1 MMALLVKDVEEKDYV
16 QIPNKTA
23 RAVEVASEEEDI
35 SLEALG
41 LITNLWSYDVTKWEV
56 HKTELYKRF
65 AKNKKTSVMRAWDE
79 LVQAKYIIE
88 FKYRSGRKW
97 EYVYIYRSKPYS
109 DEEIEKKL
117 LECVELAGVSST
129 SDFEKLKMNSSNC
142 ASQNQQIINTES
154 TQDCIKEIQ
163 TKEIKTKEKK
173 NIDDD
178 EAGQFSVN
186 DYAFRE
192 FVSRW
197 EKLYP
202 SIFDN
207 DTYNA
212 IYQKMHEFELSRF
225 TFSEAKAQYLY
236 MQKRTESGK
245 LELGDYASYFV
256 CGIKRKRKSE
266 KSAIMQEKINQV
278 SNMSTGSENKEDH
291 PQNNRESNNKKELPF
306 YNWLEE

>member
-1 MMALLVKDVEEKDYV
+1 MAKMKKRTFEREYVQVPNETAQAPQAKINKVENENPIPLESLGLLV
-16 QIPNKTA
+16 
-23 RAVEVASEEEDI
+23 
-35 SLEALG
+35 
-41 LITNLWSYDVTKWEV
+41 NLWSYHYDDFEL

-65 AKNKKTSVMRAWDE
+65 THNKKTAVTRAWKFLIE
-79 LVQAKYIIE
+79 AGYIIE
-88 FKYRSGRKW
+88 FKYRDGKRW
-97 EYVYIYRSKPYS
+97 EYVYYLNILPYT
-109 DEEIEKKL
+109 EE
-117 LECVELAGVSST
+117 
-129 SDFEKLKMNSSNC
+129 EKLILWQEATEEYGEIWGLEFEELKINSSKC
-142 ASQNQQIINTES
+142 APQKQQISNTLS
-154 TQDCIKEIQ
+154 KQDLIKEIQ
-163 TKEIKTKEKK
+163 TKEKK
-173 NIDDD
+173 IIDDD
-178 EAGQFSVN
+178 EKGQFSVN
-186 DYAFRE
+186 DFAFRE

-266 KSAIMQEKINQV
+266 KSAIMQEKINQE
-278 SNMSTGSENKEDH
+278 SNKSTGPED
-291 PQNNRESNNKKELPF
+291 NRESNNKKELPF
-306 YNWLEE
+306 YNWLEK